1 MRRNPAFFLL
11 ASVGLAFCLP
21 AQAEGQPKASVRAL
35 VSGQDEWRWATLS
48 GSSGVPAGRVVAIEN
63 DGDGTVWV
71 GTGNGVA
78 WFDGYQFLPP
88 AVGAEP
94 LTDIRRIVR
103 MGTGDIA
110 VQAGESI
117 WTGRHGTLRR
127 LATPPGVRQ
136 IAPAGDAGLYITTTA
151 GHFWLTGG
159 KWRLVTTPPGS
170 GRVEPGTG
178 GRPWLTAHGLGLLR
192 WEEPGWP
199 ARPVLAGVDLV
210 DAFADKPG
218 LWVASVR
225 AGRRDSGLWEQDQAT
240 GGAPRRVTADTAHL
254 IALIDNG
261 EGLATF
267 ASGDVQVRLEGEWR
281 SLRNNFNGALLR
293 RASSILLREN
303 GEIWAGTNGGVNVFR
318 SQAAALKHRVFPPGD
333 GRNSVNELLRRRNG
347 ELWVATSNGVVIEQP
362 SGEWRSVT
370 TAAGGQLGV
379 VTGLAEDAAGDMWIS
394 SGSSFGG
401 ALRLSGST
409 WQAFGRKEGLTDWP
423 VHRIRSD
430 RAGQLWFLT
439 NAAGFRKKPGESG
452 AYSWNGRQFQFFGEE
467 TGMPAGSVTA
477 MAEAP
482 DGALWFGTTVGILR
496 YADGKWEQFRTNVG
510 VRARVFDIAVGPDG
524 AVWFCHQR
532 GLNGVGR
539 LVRKGPGEA
548 EVSYFTEAHG
558 LPSQEVWAVAAEA
571 DGRVWASTANGV
583 GVYHGGPWVA
593 AGTGYGIDGVRTWA
607 MLVEDRDLWFGTIGQ
622 GLLRISRRDRMA
634 AEPKLFFQPA
644 MMNGD
649 QWTVGWRALARGGAI
664 RPSDLLT
671 RHRLDGENWE
681 PWTTA
686 GDHSIS
692 ATKAGSHTL
701 EVQTV
706 GALGDVGKPEAYT
719 FHIPYPFYLR
729 PDFLVSIG
737 ILLAAGVAIAVQN
750 VRSRLRYT
758 RELEIA
764 KQKAEDSGKARS
776 AFLAV
781 MSHEIRTPMNGVLG
795 MTTVML
801 DTALNPRQRSYMETI
816 RNSAEALL
824 SVINDVLD
832 FSKIESGTFQ
842 ITPAEFDL
850 EEVCEQVGTLLAARA
865 GEKGLALAIDY
876 PAELPNILIGDGGRV
891 RQILLNL
898 AGNAVKFTDS
908 GWVRIAVR
916 EITREGEHSTLR
928 ISVQDTGIGIP
939 AEKLPQLFQEFSQV
953 DSSAV
958 RRHGGTGLGLAISRK
973 LAEHMGG
980 KLTVSSEPGRGST
993 FTCELPFPLPATPAA
1008 PRPMLQGNCHIFHP
1022 DPFVRD
1028 SLVTFC
1034 NDLGAT
1040 ATAMADITPY
1050 PLEPCDFIVTAP
1062 QWGPAIAARP
1072 VPDNP
1077 LILTVDNDALS
1088 RSRLRKTFAPAGPP
1102 AQATSHNQ
1110 RFQRRILVVEDILTN
1125 QRVIRLLL
1133 EKLAC
1138 TVVIAGDG
1146 EQALALCR
1154 QQSFDLILMDMQ
1166 MPVMDGLE
1174 ATRRLRQLGP
1184 AIRQVPILALTA
1196 NALEE
1201 DRQRC
1206 AAAGMD
1212 GYLAKPVE
1220 MTELSAALRLHLGD
1234 NGATCPSLP
1243 KTA

>member
-1 MRRNPAFFLL
+1 MRRTRGFFLL
-11 ASVGLAFCLP
+11 ASVCLMFCSP
-21 AQAEGQPKASVRAL
+21 VHADDQTKASVRAL

-48 GSSGVPAGRVVAIEN
+48 GSSGLPAGRVVAIEN

-71 GTGNGVA
+71 GTDRGVA

-88 AVGAEP
+88 AGVTEP

-103 MGTGDIA
+103 MGAGDIA

-117 WTGRHGTLRR
+117 WTGRRGALRR
-127 LATPPGVRQ
+127 LVTPPGVRQ
-136 IAPAGDAGLYITTTA
+136 MAPAGEAGLYITTTA

-159 KWRLVTTPPGS
+159 KWQRVNTPAGS
-170 GRVEPGTG
+170 SRVEPGAG
-178 GRPWLTAHGLGLLR
+178 GRPWLRTPGLELLR
-192 WEEPGWP
+192 WEEPGWL
-199 ARPVLAGVDLV
+199 ARPWLAGVDTV
-210 DAFADKPG
+210 DAIADRPG

-225 AGRRDSGLWEQDQAT
+225 GASGKSGLWEHDMST
-240 GGAPRRVTADTAHL
+240 GVAPKRVTADTARL

-267 ASGDVQVRLEGEWR
+267 DSGDVQVRLDGAWR
-281 SLRNNFNGALLR
+281 SLQNNFNGALLR

-303 GEIWAGTNGGVNVFR
+303 GEIWAGTNGGINIFR
-318 SQAAALKHRVFPPGD
+318 TQASPLKHRVFPPGD
-333 GRNSVNELLRRRNG
+333 GRNNVHELVRRRNG
-347 ELWVATSNGVVIEQP
+347 ELWVATSNGVVVEQP
-362 SGEWRSVT
+362 SGEWRSIT
-370 TAAGGQLGV
+370 MAAGRSLGV
-379 VTGLAEDAAGDMWIS
+379 VTGLAEDASGDMWVS

-409 WQAFGRKEGLTDWP
+409 WRAFGRKEGLTDWP
-423 VHRIRSD
+423 VHRIRGD
-430 RAGQLWFLT
+430 REGRVWFLT
-439 NAAGFRKKPGESG
+439 NAAGYSQKPKESG
-452 AYSWNGRQFQFFGEE
+452 AYSWNGRQFEFLGEQ
-467 TGMPAGSVTA
+467 TGMPAGSVIA
-477 MAEAP
+477 MAQAP
-482 DGALWFGTTVGILR
+482 DGALWFGTAAGILR
-496 YADGKWEQFRTNVG
+496 YAGGKWEQYEANMG
-510 VRARVFDIAVGPDG
+510 IRARVFDIAVGPDG

-539 LVRKGPGEA
+539 LIRKRAGEA
-548 EVSYFTEAHG
+548 EVAYFTEADG
-558 LPSQEVWAVAAEA
+558 LPSKEVWSVRVEA

-593 AGTGYGIDGVRTWA
+593 AGTGYGIDGIKTWA
-607 MLVEDRDLWFGTIGQ
+607 LLVEDRDLWFGTLGQ
-622 GLLRISRRDRMA
+622 GLLRISRHDRMEA
-634 AEPKLFFQPA
+634 QPKLFFQPA

-649 QWTVGWRALARGGAI
+649 QWTVGWRSLARGGTI

-671 RHRLDGENWE
+671 RHRLDGGNWE
-681 PWTTA
+681 HWTAA
-686 GDHSIS
+686 GPPSIS
-692 ATKAGSHTL
+692 VSKAGPHSL

-706 GALGDVGKPEAYT
+706 GALGDVGKPESYT

-729 PDFLVSIG
+729 PDFLVSVG
-737 ILLAAGVAIAVQN
+737 VLLAAGVAIAVQN

-801 DTALNPRQRSYMETI
+801 DTALNARQRSYMETI

-876 PAELPNILIGDGGRV
+876 PAELPYILIGDGGRV

-908 GWVRIAVR
+908 GWVRIAVK
-916 EITREGEHSTLR
+916 EIKREGERSTLR
-928 ISVQDTGIGIP
+928 ISVQDTGIGI
-939 AEKLPQLFQEFSQV
+939 AADKLPQLFQEFSQV

-973 LAEHMGG
+973 LAEHMEGR
-980 KLTVSSEPGRGST
+980 LTVSSEPGRGST

-1008 PRPMLQGNCHIFHP
+1008 PRPTLHGHCHIFHP

-1050 PLEPCDFIVTAP
+1050 PLERCDFIVSAP
-1062 QWGPAIAARP
+1062 QWGPSIAARP
-1072 VPDNP
+1072 VTDDPI
-1077 LILTVDNDALS
+1077 LLTVDTDALS
-1088 RSRLRKTFAPAGPP
+1088 RSRLRKTFAPAAPP
-1102 AQATSHNQ
+1102 AKPANHNQ
-1110 RFQRRILVVEDILTN
+1110 SFQRRILVVEDILTN

-1138 TVVIAGDG
+1138 TVVIAEDG

-1220 MTELSAALRLHLGD
+1220 MKELSAALRLHLGD
-1234 NGATCPSLP
+1234 NGAACPSLP